1 MEDPTGA
8 RPLPGVPALLADLGR
23 PFALVAVVSG
33 RPTAFLGEM
42 LGEPAGVTLAG
53 LYGLEA
59 SWGPRDA
66 AVGGRHRPGRGRGRA
81 EAPAG
86 IYVEPKGLTVTLHW
100 RHAPDRRDW
109 VLAFA
114 ERQHAR
120 HGLTVHPGR
129 AERELRPPIDVDKG
143 TVVRALA
150 AEHAGQLRA
159 VAVFGDDIGDLPA
172 FAAVGE
178 LTAPDGRP
186 LAAVRVAAVD
196 VESPPEVAARA
207 DLTVRG
213 AEGAVELLRCW
224 RRRNRR
230 CGSASV
236 LSGRC
241 QLVRPPVGRRPGAH
255 GLPQVARPPGPLRR
269 RHLESRVEG
278 IGRPR
283 DVEGVHAERPATGQ
297 ELLPRAGLVREHEHP
312 VGPVEERALLGHQVE
327 PVAHRVHQQDVREG
341 AARPANGPGRPRR
354 RGGSASS
361 PPAQAWL
368 IRSAVCTTSA
378 P

>member
-1 MEDPTGA
+1 MGALPGPLAALAAHPRRSALCLDFDGTLSPIVEDPVAA
-8 RPLPGVPALLADLGR
+8 RPVPGVPDLLARLAARLG
-23 PFALVAVVSG
+23 LVAVISG
-33 RPTAFLGEM
+33 RPVSFLQS
-42 LGEPAGVTLAG
+42 VLASPPNVRLVG
-53 LYGLEA
+53 LYGMEEIGRDGSRSVAPEA
-59 SWGPRDA
+59 LPWE
-66 AVGGRHRPGRGRGRA
+66 AVITEVVEQARA

-213 AEGAVELLRCW
+213 AEGAVELLR
-224 RRRNRR
+224 
-230 CGSASV
+230 V
-236 LSGRC
+236 LADAATAAAA
-241 QLVRPPVGRRPGAH
+241 PP
-255 GLPQVARPPGPLRR
+255 Q
-269 RHLESRVEG
+269 S
-278 IGRPR
+278 
-283 DVEGVHAERPATGQ
+283 
-297 ELLPRAGLVREHEHP
+297 
-312 VGPVEERALLGHQVE
+312 
-327 PVAHRVHQQDVREG
+327 
-341 AARPANGPGRPRR
+341 
-354 RGGSASS
+354 
-361 PPAQAWL
+361 
-368 IRSAVCTTSA
+368 
-378 P
+378 